1 MNDDE
6 SGFQRIEAREID
18 TIGAWQEKIGCGD
31 KARLIS
37 FHDAGTAGIIE
48 KIRKTVGDKPVYL
61 SIDVRFL
68 PDSGAEY
75 ADWGCHFT
83 KTAY

>member
-18 TIGAWQEKIGCGD
+18 TIGGFAEEKLSVISHFIG
-31 KARLIS
+31 
-37 FHDAGTAGIIE
+37 TTGIIE

-61 SIDVRFL
+61 SIDVRL

-75 ADWGCHFT
+75 G
-83 KTAY
+83 